1 MGNQNTLIYKD
12 KTIFMGLHQEEVAL

>member
-12 KTIFMGLHQEEVAL
+12 KTIFLGLHQEEVAL